1 MKKTLF
7 AAALFASVLMTGQ
20 SNSKLIPYASE
31 YNFDSNKKLNF
42 VSFKETHRV
51 ADGEVTDFLNMM
63 LFSDPAVKVVLMKDE
78 VDFIGWRNM
87 RYGIAV
93 NGIELS
99 NKMINAHCVKG
110 KMISVNGD
118 LSDITNL
125 SGQFMLSE
133 AAALQK
139 ALNKVN
145 ATKYKWENK
154 SDEAHTRIVLNQ
166 PDFTYYPKGV
176 KTYIEVKGKLF
187 AAYRFNIYAEIPL
200 YRANVFVDAATGAI
214 LDEQNLICTTDVP
227 ASALLKYSGTQTI
240 TCDQQ
245 TASQFRLREVARGLG
260 VETYNMNNT
269 TTYSATDF
277 TNTSTAWT
285 STVVFQQ
292 VARDAHW
299 GCEMTYDYYWQ
310 QHNRNSIDNGGF
322 KLLSYVHYSTN
333 YNNAFWDGQR
343 MTYGDGNGTTFTPLT
358 ALDVCGHE
366 VSHGLTSATGNLT
379 YQNESG
385 ALNEGNSDIFGTCIE
400 NFGRPSNWDW
410 KIGKDIT
417 PNTLGIRDMQNPSA
431 AAYSDPDT
439 YMGTYWY
446 TGTADNG
453 GVHTNSGVYNF
464 WFYLLTAGGTGTN
477 DISNSYTV
485 TGITMASAAKIAFRA
500 LTIYYVPST
509 NFANARLLT
518 IQAAKDLFGACSN
531 EVIQTTN
538 AWYAVGVGAAYVP
551 AAINP
556 NFNSASTNYC
566 TLPANVT
573 FNNTTANGVS
583 YVWDFGDNSATSTAT
598 NPVHSYTANG
608 TYTVS
613 LIATGCLSNTQS
625 IVQPAYITVSA
636 PALPTATGA
645 AVCNGGSVTL
655 SASGGTLINW
665 YASPTSTT
673 IINTGNTYATPNLT
687 NTTTYYVVNTVTN
700 APVSGGLTT
709 NTGGGYLAN
718 QAHYLTFDVI
728 QPGTIVSAVVYAQN
742 TGNRTFELRNSSNV
756 ILTSTVINLTTVG
769 ANTINLN
776 FPVAVGTGYR
786 LGLNASSV
794 ADMYRT
800 NTTVSYP
807 YNIGGIVQLTGS
819 SAGPG
824 SYYWYYNIKV
834 RKDNCVSP
842 AVAVTATINPPPS
855 ITLSAGQTN
864 LCMGVAPVTISANPT
879 GGTFSGTGMT
889 GNMFNPTITG
899 PGAFTIYYN
908 YTDPNTNCSGVDSLV
923 MNVADC
929 TNLNQ
934 VAGQLNGIN
943 IYPNPTKDQVT
954 IKNALIIP
962 DMMLTICD
970 AAGRLVMEAA
980 IVSNEQKINTSQLS
994 NGIYMMNIKQG
1005 SVTLKA
1011 LKLVKE

>member
-1 MKKTLF
+1 MKKILSI
-7 AAALFASVLMTGQ
+7 AALFVSVQLIGQ
-20 SNSKLIPYASE
+20 SNSKLIPYAE
-31 YNFDSNKKLNF
+31 EFNYDNNKHLNF
-42 VSFKETHRV
+42 VKFKESHQV
-51 ADGEVTDFLNMM
+51 AQDEVTEFLDMM
-63 LFSDPAVKVVLMKDE
+63 LFSNPSIKVSLMKEE
-78 VDFIGWRNM
+78 VDFIGWTNK
-87 RYGIAV
+87 RYGISV

-99 NKMINAHCVKG
+99 NKMIIAHCVNG

-118 LSDITNL
+118 LNDITNL
-125 SGQFMLSE
+125 TGVFMLSE

-166 PDFTYYPKGV
+166 PDFTYFPKGI
-176 KTYIEVKGKLF
+176 KTYLEVNGKF
-187 AAYRFNIYAEIPL
+187 IAAYKFNIYAEVPL
-200 YRANVFVDAATGAI
+200 YRANVFVDASTGAI

-227 ASALLKYSGTQTI
+227 ASALTKYSGTQTM
-240 TCDQQ
+240 TVDQQ
-245 TASQFRLREVARGLG
+245 TASQYRLREVSRGLG

-285 STVVFQQ
+285 STVQFQQ
-292 VARDAHW
+292 VATDAHF
-299 GCEMTYDYYWQ
+299 GCEVTYDYYWN
-310 QHNRNSIDNGGF
+310 QHNRNSIDNGGY

-358 ALDVCGHE
+358 GLDVCGHE
-366 VSHGLTSATGNLT
+366 VSHGLTSNTGNLT
-379 YQNESG
+379 YSYESG

-400 NFGRPSNWDW
+400 NFGRPSQWDW
-410 KIGKDIT
+410 KIGKEIT
-417 PNTLGIRDMQNPSA
+417 PNNLGLRDMQNPSA
-431 AAYSDPDT
+431 AAYADPDT

-500 LTIYYVPST
+500 LTIYYIPST

-538 AWYAVGVGAAYVP
+538 AWYAVGVGAAYAP

-566 TLPANVT
+566 TLPANVS

-583 YVWDFGDNSATSTAT
+583 YLWNFGDNSAASTAT
-598 NPVHSYTANG
+598 SPAHSYTANG
-608 TYTVS
+608 TYTVT
-613 LIATGCLSNTQS
+613 LTATGCLSNTAS
-625 IVQPAYITVSA
+625 IVQPAYITVNA

-645 AVCNGGSVTL
+645 AVCQNGSVTL

-673 IINTGNTYATPNLT
+673 ILNTGTSFATPNLT

-700 APVSGGLTT
+700 TPVSGGLTS

-718 QAHYLTFDVI
+718 PAHYLTFDVI
-728 QPGTIVSAVVYAQN
+728 QNGTLLSAVVWALN
-742 TGNRTFELRNSSNV
+742 SGNRTFELRNSANT
-756 ILTSTVINLTTVG
+756 ILSSTVINLAAG
-769 ANTINLN
+769 ANTVNLN
-776 FPVAVGTGYR
+776 FNLNVGTGYR
-786 LGLNASSV
+786 LGLNASST
-794 ADMYRT
+794 ADLYRT
-800 NTTVSYP
+800 NTGVSYP
-807 YNIGGIVQLTGS
+807 YNIGGVVQLTGS

-824 SYYWYYNIKV
+824 SYYWSYNIRVQKA
-834 RKDNCVSP
+834 NCVSP
-842 AVAVTATINPPPS
+842 AVPVTATINPAPTIS
-855 ITLSAGQTN
+855 MFADQAN
-864 LCMGVAPVTISANPT
+864 LCMGVAPVTISATPV
-879 GGTFSGTGMT
+879 GGTFSGPGMT

-899 PGAFTIYYN
+899 PGAFTIVYTF
-908 YTDPNTNCSGVDSLV
+908 TDPTTNCTGMDSLV
-923 MNVADC
+923 MTVADC
-929 TNLNQ
+929 TGLNQ
-934 VAGQLNGIN
+934 IANQMNGVTV
-943 IYPNPTKDQVT
+943 YPNPTKDHVI
-954 IKNALIIP
+954 IKNA
-962 DMMLTICD
+962 MLLPGIVVTVCD
-970 AAGRLVMEAA
+970 AAGRVIIEQA
-980 IVSNEQKINTSQLS
+980 IVSNEQSVNTSQLS
-994 NGIYMMNIKQG
+994 NGVYLMNIKQG
-1005 SVTLKA
+1005 KTTLKT